1 VAAEVDLPQADRIQ
15 LAHALIEHLAVAAGI
30 DLLHIKGYA
39 AHASLYEEG
48 RVSSDV
54 DLLVRPRDAARLAD
68 VLLADGWEAVTS
80 FRTGSVFQ
88 HAMTLWNEQWGHVD
102 VHRSFPGVGLEP
114 EPFFELLWAHRDTTL
129 IAGRPCRVPGLQHQ
143 ALLIVLH
150 AARDPH
156 RGASDVDFV
165 GKALGREEWER
176 LEVLAEEVGAS
187 ITLAAATGGLA
198 AWQGHPDHDIWRVAS
213 RGGTRVELFRARWR
227 ASRSGR
233 ERWALLRGLLVV
245 NRDHLRMKLLREPR
259 PADYAV
265 ELRERVREAVRS
277 LMRRRPTL

>member
-1 VAAEVDLPQADRIQ
+1 MTSEVDLPQADRIQ
-15 LAHALIEHLAVAAGI
+15 LAHALIEHLAVASGI

-39 AHASLYEEG
+39 AHESLYEKG

-54 DLLVRPRDAARLAD
+54 DVLVRPRDAAQLAE
-68 VLLADGWEAVTS
+68 VLVADGWEAVTS
-80 FRTGSVFQ
+80 FRTGSVFH

-102 VHRSFPGVGLEP
+102 IHRSFPGVGLEP
-114 EPFFELLWAHRDTTL
+114 DAFFELLWAQRDSTQ
-129 IAGRPCRVPGLQHQ
+129 IAGRPCRVPGRQHQ

-165 GKALGREEWER
+165 RKARGREEWER
-176 LEVLAEEVGAS
+176 LELLADQVGAS
-187 ITLAAATGGLA
+187 ITLAAATGRLGE
-198 AWQGHPDHDIWRVAS
+198 WQGHPDHDIWHVAS

-259 PADYAV
+259 PTDYAA

-277 LMRRRPTL
+277 LMAGRTTI